1 MQNIALLLVVLL
13 SHFIAGMSQDEVF
26 IHTDRDIYQAGETL
40 QFKAYVISSSKGQ
53 QSRSDSL
60 NIYLI
65 DKNGVSHFEGKME
78 ISDCAVIDQIVL
90 PGSLEEGKYLLLA
103 YCDGT
108 KIDMVFAK
116 SILIH
121 ETIIPSVLIDIEFDK
136 KPYRVGEEVAF
147 RVKMR
152 SPNGEIIKRLGFQYS
167 LNVNGTQVSEG
178 KGKVDK
184 TGQDE
189 ILVKYPD
196 YNENGLV
203 SFEVSLERTG
213 NTFRNGVIIP
223 SLSKPLLVNFF
234 PEGGLLIDGYE
245 SKIGFTAFD
254 IQGNIIDIQGDL
266 VDQYGEVRGHINTMV
281 PGLGCFSVL
290 PDARIPLK
298 LRITNPVWVQ
308 STIDLPKTQSSGVVL
323 RLISLEN
330 DGIHLEAINPI
341 EDTYMPL
348 RVEAFQGSEELLNER
363 LLLTTKKSFVV
374 PIADL
379 SKGIVRINVK
389 TGSGEILAQRCIYIS
404 AEEWQAQNIEGSI
417 SITDSY
423 ISPEWS
429 PGPSMKQIA
438 ILGTELAMS
447 HYADLFVNDQ
457 REVDAELI
465 DAYMLTCIREPEGI
479 IERDST
485 GTNHLRI
492 IQKKYRLSQIDQ
504 YISELS
510 NLQFFNQHYMSEKSS
525 FSEFF
530 IANKTELDK
539 LGFIPKQL
547 GQNERIRRQLDAG
560 KSVLSIIMSIRAYRL
575 VDNQMVFRGSD
586 SFKYQGGAII
596 VIDGVPKGSDVA
608 EIMDINPYEVASI
621 KVSTSISEVMK
632 YAGMENTAGVVI
644 IETKKVSDGRVK
656 KASGSQ
662 INFSPTMLWNP
673 HYAPQADE
681 GKEIIMP
688 EPRLKS
694 KYWKRIINPIL

>member
-1 MQNIALLLVVLL
+1 MAVV
-13 SHFIAGMSQDEVF
+13 SQDEVF
-26 IHTDRDIYQAGETL
+26 IHTDRDIYQASETL
-40 QFKAYVISSSKGQ
+40 QFKAYVISSSKDQ
-53 QSRSDSL
+53 QCRSNWL

-65 DKNGVSHFEGKME
+65 DENGVSYFEGKME
-78 ISDCAVIDQIVL
+78 IADCVVIDQIVL
-90 PGSLEEGKYLLLA
+90 PGSLEEGKYTLLA

-108 KIDMVFAK
+108 GIDLGFAK

-121 ETIIPSVLIDIEFDK
+121 ETLIPSVLIDIEFDK
-136 KPYRVGEEVAF
+136 KPYRVGEEVTF

-152 SPNGEIIKRLGFQYS
+152 SPNGKIIKRLGFQYS
-167 LNVNGTQVSEG
+167 LKVNGTQVSEG
-178 KGKVDK
+178 KGKTDK
-184 TGQDE
+184 MGQDE
-189 ILVKYPD
+189 MLVKYPD
-196 YNENGLV
+196 VSENGLV

-254 IQGNIIDIQGDL
+254 IQGNIVDIQGDL
-266 VDQYGEVRGHINTMV
+266 VDQYGEVRGHINTKV

-298 LRITNPVWVQ
+298 LRIINPVWAQ
-308 STIDLPKTQSSGVVL
+308 CIIDLPKIQSNGVIL
-323 RLISLEN
+323 RLISIED
-330 DGIHLEAINPI
+330 DGIHFEAINPI

-348 RVEAFQGSEELLNER
+348 RIEAFHGSEELLNER

-374 PIADL
+374 PITNL

-389 TGSGEILAQRCIYIS
+389 TGSGEILAQRCIYLL
-404 AEEWQAQNIEGSI
+404 AEEWQAQDIEGSI
-417 SITDSY
+417 SITDY
-423 ISPEWS
+423 YMSPEWS

-447 HYADLFVNDQ
+447 HYADLFVNNQ

-465 DAYMLTCIREPEGI
+465 DAYMLTCIREPEK
-479 IERDST
+479 
-485 GTNHLRI
+485 I
-492 IQKKYRLSQIDQ
+492 IQEKFRLSHIDQ

-510 NLQFFNQHYMSEKSS
+510 DLQFFNQHFMSEKSG

-530 IANKTELDK
+530 MTNQTELDK

-547 GQNERIRRQLDAG
+547 SQNERIRRQLDAG
-560 KSVLSIIMSIRAYRL
+560 KPVLSIIMSIRAYRL

-586 SFKYQGGAII
+586 SFNYQGGAII

-644 IETKKVSDGRVK
+644 IETKKVSDGRYK

-662 INFSPTMLWNP
+662 SNFSPTMLWDP

-688 EPRLKS
+688 ETRLKS